1 MTLSTLSQSLNESI
15 LSRSRLLLILEA
27 ALESKSFR
35 FARQTALTWLAVY
48 PGDMEVDLI
57 LARALLAEG
66 KEAEALAIARK
77 LANLDPVFL
86 AAQELMAQAG
96 ALIDPD
102 LSMTAEGCVY
112 ALGGEVHPV
121 DVLPEWSHL
130 LHSGWQIAGQAEFEE
145 SEKLIHQALALNP
158 DLPLAAVF
166 HLMLTYARKD
176 EATVYRLATLYHE
189 RWPECLQFALCLA
202 EAQTVMGD
210 ETQAIGLLHH
220 CVASDSTGQVPIR
233 IWGKNYRYR
242 PLWPDCLVV
251 HFDVPIPAEVA
262 GYLGWNQ
269 LVSGDSLVAAPPET
283 GDTTPCQPAEPVVT
297 PLATQAAAPATP
309 VEPNVDKPPLC
320 AGAVSVTPGQEP
332 AATVPAEPAD
342 TGPANPLGQKSPIRS
357 RRAKNVDQ
365 TVKMVE
371 EVFDKFAKKINR
383 PDLAKTDGRFPIYVI
398 FSCRTGLDKK
408 YGAQT
413 TTVIAKELANLAD
426 MVNKRANWGS
436 LVFYPDDPACTA
448 LLGLSS
454 VEATDPW
461 KLKLALTDLDKSLSH
476 KGERIGAVLIVG
488 GQDVVPFHRLPNPTD
503 DSDKEIY
510 SDNPYS
516 TLDSNY
522 FVPEWPVGR
531 LPGETGQDAGLLLE
545 QVRNLVR
552 YHTTYNQQDSWWRRL
567 FQILNPIRPLM
578 KVANPTTWLSRTVSF
593 GYTASVWKLASM
605 AVYRQVGDPSKILLC
620 PPVASGTLKGDKVTN
635 TMLGYYNLHGVEDSE
650 NWYGQKDTNDRG
662 AGPDYPVALSPSN
675 LVKNGHAP
683 QVVFSEACY
692 GGYVVEKNEEN
703 SIALKFAG
711 IGTLAVVASTCIAYG
726 SVNTPLIGADLMSSL
741 FWKHLGEG
749 QTVGEAFL
757 QAKVDLSREM
767 NKRQGYLDG
776 EDQKT
781 LISFVLYGDPL
792 VSTGAF
798 MSLSKGTMRYK
809 PHQALVM
816 MSDCQDEK
824 GEPQRLPVEIIREV
838 KQFVAPYLPGM
849 DGATVHINREH
860 TVCDDNGVAYSDVTA
875 KNNPGQK
882 RGRVVV
888 TISKNVET
896 SQYTHHHYARVTLDA
911 RGKPIKL
918 VVSR

>member
-1 MTLSTLSQSLNESI
+1 MTLSTLSQLLNENI
-15 LSRSRLLLILEA
+15 LSRSRLLLILET
-27 ALESKSFR
+27 ALETKSYR

-48 PGDMEVDLI
+48 PGDMEVDLL
-57 LARALLAEG
+57 LAKTFLAEG
-66 KEAEALAIARK
+66 KEAESLAIARK
-77 LANLDPVFL
+77 LVQLDPVFL
-86 AAQELMAQAG
+86 HAQELLAQAS
-96 ALIDPD
+96 ALIDPE
-102 LSMTAEGCVY
+102 LSMTAEGCVF

-121 DVLPEWSHL
+121 DILPDWSHL
-130 LHSGWQIAGQAEFEE
+130 LHSGWQIASQAQFEE
-145 SEKLIHQALALNP
+145 SEKIIHQALALNP

-176 EATVYRLATLYHE
+176 EATVFRLATLYHE

-220 CVASDSTGQVPIR
+220 CVASDSVGQVPIR
-233 IWGKNYRYR
+233 IWGKDFRYR
-242 PLWPDCLVV
+242 PLWPDSLLV
-251 HFDVPIPAEVA
+251 HFDMPIPSEVA
-262 GYLGWNQ
+262 AYLGWNQ
-269 LVSGDSLVAAPPET
+269 LASGDPPAVS
-283 GDTTPCQPAEPVVT
+283 PAESTPDQPVVE
-297 PLATQAAAPATP
+297 PVPPQPIQAVNPAP
-309 VEPNVDKPPLC
+309 VEEPTVQESPSC
-320 AGAVSVTPGQEP
+320 AEQAPDSPTLETAPVATEINSQKKVKEP
-332 AATVPAEPAD
+332 ARV
-342 TGPANPLGQKSPIRS
+342 
-357 RRAKNVDQ
+357 RRTKHVDQ
-365 TVKMVE
+365 TIHMVE
-371 EVFDKFAKKINR
+371 EVFEKFAKKINR
-383 PDLAKTDGRFPIYVI
+383 PELAKIDGRFPIYVI
-398 FSCRTGLDKK
+398 FSSRTGLEKK
-408 YGAQT
+408 YGQQT
-413 TTVIAKELANLAD
+413 AAVITKELGNLSD
-426 MVNKRANWGS
+426 MIRKRPNWGS

-448 LLGLSS
+448 LLGLSV
-454 VEATDPW
+454 VETTDPW
-461 KLKLALTDLDKSLSH
+461 KLKLSLTDLDQSLAR
-476 KGERIGAVLIVG
+476 KGERIGAVLIIG
-488 GQDVVPFHRLPNPTD
+488 GQDVVPFHLLPNPTD

-531 LPGETGQDAGLLLE
+531 LPGEAGQDAGLLLE

-552 YHTTYNQQDSWWRRL
+552 YHTTYNLKDSLWRRL
-567 FQILNPIRPLM
+567 FQVLNPIRHVM
-578 KVANPTTWLSRTVSF
+578 KIANPTTWFSRSVSF

-605 AVYRQVGDPSKILLC
+605 AVYRQVGDPSTMVSC
-620 PPVASGTLKGDKVTN
+620 PPMASGTLRREKITN
-635 TMLGYYNLHGVEDSE
+635 SMLSYYNLHGVEDSE
-650 NWYGQKDTNDRG
+650 NWYGQKDVNDHSS
-662 AGPDYPVALSPSN
+662 GPDYPVALSPSN

-692 GGYVVEKNEEN
+692 GGYVVDKDEEK

-749 QTVGEAFL
+749 LTVGEAFL
-757 QAKVDLSREM
+757 QAKVDLAGEM

-798 MSLSKGTMRYK
+798 MSLSKGMMRYK

-816 MSDCQDEK
+816 MCDHNDEK
-824 GEPQRLPVEIIREV
+824 TAPQRLPVEIIREV
-838 KQFVAPYLPGM
+838 KQIVEPYLPGLE
-849 DGATVHINREH
+849 GATVHVNREH
-860 TVCDDNGVAYSDVTA
+860 TVCDENEATSPEATA
-875 KNNPGQK
+875 KNHPSIK
-882 RGRVVV
+882 RGRLVV
-888 TISKNVET
+888 TISKKVET
-896 SQYTHHHYARVTLDA
+896 NQYTHHHYARVTLDA

>member
-1 MTLSTLSQSLNESI
+1 MQYRPPGRRLRQSQWSRNPRCAPPHPPRLRKTNRPSLY
-15 LSRSRLLLILEA
+15 RPPR
-27 ALESKSFR
+27 K
-35 FARQTALTWLAVY
+35 
-48 PGDMEVDLI
+48 
-57 LARALLAEG
+57 LLA
-66 KEAEALAIARK
+66 
-77 LANLDPVFL
+77 
-86 AAQELMAQAG
+86 
-96 ALIDPD
+96 
-102 LSMTAEGCVY
+102 
-112 ALGGEVHPV
+112 
-121 DVLPEWSHL
+121 
-130 LHSGWQIAGQAEFEE
+130 
-145 SEKLIHQALALNP
+145 
-158 DLPLAAVF
+158 
-166 HLMLTYARKD
+166 
-176 EATVYRLATLYHE
+176 
-189 RWPECLQFALCLA
+189 
-202 EAQTVMGD
+202 
-210 ETQAIGLLHH
+210 
-220 CVASDSTGQVPIR
+220 
-233 IWGKNYRYR
+233 
-242 PLWPDCLVV
+242 
-251 HFDVPIPAEVA
+251 
-262 GYLGWNQ
+262 
-269 LVSGDSLVAAPPET
+269 
-283 GDTTPCQPAEPVVT
+283 
-297 PLATQAAAPATP
+297 
-309 VEPNVDKPPLC
+309 
-320 AGAVSVTPGQEP
+320 
-332 AATVPAEPAD
+332 
-342 TGPANPLGQKSPIRS
+342 PANPAGQKGAVRS
-357 RRAKNVDQ
+357 RRTKNVDQ
-365 TVKMVE
+365 TVHMVE
-371 EVFDKFAKKINR
+371 EVFEKFAKKINR

-398 FSCRTGLDKK
+398 FSCRSGLDKK

-426 MVNKRANWGS
+426 MIHKRANWGS

-448 LLGLSS
+448 LLGLGS

-531 LPGETGQDAGLLLE
+531 LPGESGTDAGLLLE
-545 QVRNLVR
+545 QIRNLVR

-567 FQILNPIRPLM
+567 FQILNPARQLM
-578 KVANPTTWLSRTVSF
+578 KVANPTTWFSRSVSF
-593 GYTASVWKLASM
+593 GYTASVWKLASQ
-605 AVYRQVGDPSKILLC
+605 AVYRQVGDPSTMLLC
-620 PPVASGTLKGDKVTN
+620 PPVAAGTLKGDKVTN

-650 NWYGQKDTNDRG
+650 NWYGQKDVNDRG
-662 AGPDYPVALSPSN
+662 PGPDYPVALSPSN

-692 GGYVVEKNEEN
+692 GGYVVDKDEEK

-711 IGTLAVVASTCIAYG
+711 IGVLAVVASTCIAYG
-726 SVNTPLIGADLMSSL
+726 SVNTPLIGADLLSSL
-741 FWKHLGEG
+741 FWKYLGMG
-749 QTVGEAFL
+749 MTVGEAFV

-809 PHQALVM
+809 PHQAMIM

-824 GEPQRLPVEIIREV
+824 TEPQRLPVEIIREV
-838 KQFVAPYLPGM
+838 KQFVEPYLPGL

-860 TVCDDNGVAYSDVTA
+860 SVCDENGVAYSDANA

-888 TISKNVET
+888 TISKNVQT
-896 SQYTHHHYARVTLDA
+896 TQYTHHHYARVTLDA
-911 RGKPIKL
+911 KGKPIKL

>member
-1 MTLSTLSQSLNESI
+1 MTLSTMSQSLNEKI

-27 ALESKSFR
+27 ALETQSYR

-57 LARALLAEG
+57 LAKALLAEG

-77 LANLDPVFL
+77 LVGLDPVFL
-86 AAQELMAQAG
+86 DAHELMAQAS
-96 ALIDPD
+96 ALIAPD
-102 LSMTAEGCVY
+102 MSMTAEGCVY
-112 ALGGEVHPV
+112 VLGGEVHPV
-121 DVLPEWSHL
+121 DILPEWSHL
-130 LHSGWQIAGQAEFEE
+130 LHSGWQIAGNAEFEE

-176 EATVYRLATLYHE
+176 EATVYRLAALYHE
-189 RWPECLQFALCLA
+189 RWPDCLQFALFLA

-233 IWGKNYRYR
+233 IWGNNFRYR

-251 HFDVPIPAEVA
+251 HFDVPIPSEVA

-269 LVSGDSLVAAPPET
+269 LISGDGAGIPPEPVE
-283 GDTTPCQPAEPVVT
+283 TTPDQPAAEAVAPEPVQVVAPVPAAE
-297 PLATQAAAPATP
+297 PLVQKPPVCAEAAATTP
-309 VEPNVDKPPLC
+309 NQDPVPVPVAPKNPVKVPP
-320 AGAVSVTPGQEP
+320 GVQ
-332 AATVPAEPAD
+332 
-342 TGPANPLGQKSPIRS
+342 RS
-357 RRAKNVDQ
+357 SARERRAKNVDQ
-365 TVKMVE
+365 TVHMVE
-371 EVFDKFAKKINR
+371 EVFEKFAKKINR

-413 TTVIAKELANLAD
+413 TTVIAKELGNLSD
-426 MVNKRANWGS
+426 MIRKRANWGS

-461 KLKLALTDLDKSLSH
+461 KLKLALTDLDQSLSH

-503 DSDKEIY
+503 DSDGEIY

-545 QVRNLVR
+545 QIRNLVR

-567 FQILNPIRPLM
+567 VQVLNPSRTLM
-578 KVANPTTWLSRTVSF
+578 KVVNPTTWFSRSVSF

-605 AVYRQVGDPSKILLC
+605 AVYRQVGDPNGMVTC
-620 PPVASGTLKGDKVTN
+620 PPVAAGNLKGDKVTN
-635 TMLGYYNLHGVEDSE
+635 CMLGYYNLHGVEDSE
-650 NWYGQKDTNDRG
+650 NWYGQKDVNDHS
-662 AGPDYPVALSPSN
+662 AGPDYPVAMSPSN

-692 GGYVVEKNEEN
+692 GGYVVDKDEEK
-703 SIALKFAG
+703 SITLKFAG

-749 QTVGEAFL
+749 MTVGEAFL
-757 QAKVDLSREM
+757 QAKVDLAREM

-809 PHQALVM
+809 PHQKLVM

-824 GEPQRLPVEIIREV
+824 AEPQRLPVELIREV
-838 KQFVAPYLPGM
+838 KQFVEPYLPGL

-860 TVCDDNGVAYSDVTA
+860 TVCDENGVAFSDATA

-888 TISKNVET
+888 TIRKNVET
-896 SQYTHHHYARVTLDA
+896 NQYTHHHYARVTLDA
-911 RGKPIKL
+911 KGKPIKL

>member
-1 MTLSTLSQSLNESI
+1 
-15 LSRSRLLLILEA
+15 
-27 ALESKSFR
+27 
-35 FARQTALTWLAVY
+35 
-48 PGDMEVDLI
+48 
-57 LARALLAEG
+57 
-66 KEAEALAIARK
+66 
-77 LANLDPVFL
+77 
-86 AAQELMAQAG
+86 
-96 ALIDPD
+96 LIDPD

-130 LHSGWQIAGQAEFEE
+130 LHSGWQIASQAEFEE

-158 DLPLAAVF
+158 DLALAAVF

-176 EATVYRLATLYHE
+176 EATVYRLASLYHE
-189 RWPECLQFALCLA
+189 RWPDCLQFALCLA

-210 ETQAIGLLHH
+210 ENQAIGLLHH

-233 IWGKNYRYR
+233 IWGKDYRYR
-242 PLWPDCLVV
+242 PLWPESLVV
-251 HFDVPIPAEVA
+251 HFDMPVPSEVA

-269 LVSGDSLVAAPPET
+269 LVSGPAIET
-283 GDTTPCQPAEPVVT
+283 
-297 PLATQAAAPATP
+297 
-309 VEPNVDKPPLC
+309 
-320 AGAVSVTPGQEP
+320 EP
-332 AATVPAEPAD
+332 AAIPPDPPAAGPVPVKPEPAAEPAVVVEAPD
-342 TGPANPLGQKSPIRS
+342 QKPPVPAAPTESSATIGLGQNNAVGPKGPARA

-365 TVKMVE
+365 TIHMVE
-371 EVFDKFAKKINR
+371 EVFEKFAKSINR
-383 PDLAKTDGRFPIYVI
+383 PDLAKKDGRFPIYVI

-408 YGAQT
+408 YGLQT
-413 TTVIAKELANLAD
+413 TTVIAKELGNLAD
-426 MVNKRANWGS
+426 MIGKRANWGS

-448 LLGLSS
+448 LLGLAS
-454 VEATDPW
+454 VALSTDPW
-461 KLKLALTDLDKSLSH
+461 KLKLALTDLDQSLAR

-488 GQDVVPFHRLPNPTD
+488 GQDVVPFHQLPNPTD

-510 SDNPYS
+510 SDNPYA

-545 QVRNLVR
+545 QIRNLVR

-567 FQILNPIRPLM
+567 FQLLNPARQAM
-578 KVANPTTWLSRTVSF
+578 KVINPATWFSRSVSF

-605 AVYRQVGDPSKILLC
+605 AVYRQVGDPSTILSC
-620 PPVASGTLKGDKVTN
+620 PPVAAGNLKSDKVTN

-650 NWYGQKDTNDRG
+650 NWYGQKDVSDHSS
-662 AGPDYPVALSPSN
+662 APDYPVALGPSN

-692 GGYVVEKNEEN
+692 GGYVVDKDEEK

-749 QTVGEAFL
+749 LTVGEAFL
-757 QAKVDLSREM
+757 QAKVDLALEM

-798 MSLSKGTMRYK
+798 MSQSKGTMRYK

-824 GEPQRLPVEIIREV
+824 AEPQRLPVEIIREV
-838 KQFVAPYLPGM
+838 KLIVEPYLPGL

-860 TVCDDNGVAYSDVTA
+860 TTCDENGVAYSDATA
-875 KNNPGQK
+875 KNQSSMK

-896 SQYTHHHYARVTLDA
+896 TQYTHHHYARVTLNSK
-911 RGKPIKL
+911 GKAIKL